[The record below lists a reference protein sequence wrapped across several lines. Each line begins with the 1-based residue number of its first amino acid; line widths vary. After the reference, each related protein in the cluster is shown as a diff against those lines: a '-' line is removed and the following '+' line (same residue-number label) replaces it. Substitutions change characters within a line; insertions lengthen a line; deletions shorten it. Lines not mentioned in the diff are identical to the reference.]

1 VLLFSCVGLYDNEN
15 NYGCYDNL
23 NSAFL
28 LGKCWIAN
36 ASSFRLL
43 NSGITART
51 PNIFSV
57 FLFDY
62 NQQFRTNGLLKR
74 SSGLTPT
81 CTSHSDHLH
90 YIISVYDAT
99 YCTIFFF
106 LFSPTLFRL
115 DRRLFFLDFS
125 GPKSKYW
132 ALAASIFQRN
142 KLLEFFFK
150 FYIIQELSYYFIRKK
165 CFSSNHGYEC
175 RYVLGFADVKRLN
188 SLGCSSAR
196 AFGTRK

>member
-1 VLLFSCVGLYDNEN
+1 VLLFSCFVLYDNEN

-28 LGKCWIAN
+28 LGKCLDRER
-36 ASSFRLL
+36 FLL
-43 NSGITART
+43 SATKSRITASAT
-51 PNIFSV
+51 NIFSV

-62 NQQFRTNGLLKR
+62 NQQFHTNGLLKR

-99 YCTIFFF
+99 YCTIFFI

-125 GPKSKYW
+125 GPESKYW
-132 ALAASIFQRN
+132 ALAASIFQGKN
-142 KLLEFFFK
+142 LLVFFFYFVLYKNCRIILLGKK
-150 FYIIQELSYYFIRKK
+150 FFFYPRIRMSVRVRLCGCETLEL
-165 CFSSNHGYEC
+165 
-175 RYVLGFADVKRLN
+175 
-188 SLGCSSAR
+188 
-196 AFGTRK
+196 TRMFFR